1 MKSDK
6 KQQKGEKRKMYQKKS
21 HGWYKHKDFILLD
34 LLCIFLA
41 FIFAYYIR
49 NHTYISITDN
59 GVYRN
64 AMIFVLFADLVV
76 IILFEI
82 YTGVL
87 RRGYYREFIQVLEQV
102 ILIELAAGLYYLLSM
117 TGEPFQEQ
125 YYILQVLFTEFYL
138 T

>member
-1 MKSDK
+1 
-6 KQQKGEKRKMYQKKS
+6 
-21 HGWYKHKDFILLD
+21 
-34 LLCIFLA
+34 
-41 FIFAYYIR
+41 
-49 NHTYISITDN
+49 
-59 GVYRN
+59 
-64 AMIFVLFADLVV
+64 MIFVLFADLVV

-102 ILIELAAGLYYLLSM
+102 ILIELAAGLYLLSM